1 MTTMELNLRPFGVVV
16 RDLLIQSGKTT
27 GMGNPNWAG
36 FVDELEGISYETLR
50 KAVTSE
56 RAPSPK
62 VMEAVAKALDVEPDT
77 FYEYQLAKAR
87 AAFDPA
93 EVGEATAFANLQAW
107 IKASKKR

>member
-36 FVDELEGISYETLR
+36 FVDELEGISYEN
-50 KAVTSE
+50 
-56 RAPSPK
+56 
-62 VMEAVAKALDVEPDT
+62 
-77 FYEYQLAKAR
+77 QLAKAR